1 MAESEFNKALKLD
14 ARHVMARQGLRTIRE
29 KQEQQKKGLFKR
41 MFK

>member
-1 MAESEFNKALKLD
+1 
-14 ARHVMARQGLRTIRE
+14 MARQGLRAIRE